1 MILTETTIPGAV
13 LVDIEMMSD
22 ERGGFARTWCAR
34 EFAAAGLADV
44 TVQSSIATNHVAGT
58 LRGMHFQAEPH
69 VEAKLVRCTR
79 GAIYDVLVD
88 LRPQSATY
96 LGWVGVELSATN
108 RRALYVSPGLA
119 HGYQT
124 LTDHTEIAYQMSEFY
139 APDAGRGVR
148 WDDPAF
154 DIQWPQA
161 MQRVM
166 SPRDRDYPSYVPI
179 SGASPR

>member
-1 MILTETTIPGAV
+1 MILTETTLTGAV

-58 LRGMHFQAEPH
+58 LRGMHYQAAPH
-69 VEAKLVRCTR
+69 AEAKLVRCTR

-88 LRPQSATY
+88 LRPESATY
-96 LGWVGVELSATN
+96 LEWIGVELSAAN
-108 RRALYVSPGLA
+108 HRALYVPPGLA

-124 LTDHTEIAYQMSEFY
+124 LSDNTEIVYQMSEFY
-139 APDAGRGVR
+139 SPDAGQGVR
-148 WDDPAF
+148 WDDPVVA
-154 DIQWPQA
+154 IEWPPTLR
-161 MQRVM
+161 RVM
-166 SPRDRDYPSYVPI
+166 SPRDRAYPNYVPVAET
-179 SGASPR
+179 SRV